1 MTAKKWL
8 KTPKGYVTMAM
19 ITYLLI
25 ASIGSKEYNGY

>member
-19 ITYLLI
+19 IILFACRL
-25 ASIGSKEYNGY
+25 NWV